1 MTKLQQLLNDAIADG
16 VFPGA
21 AYYVRNNGREERG
34 FVGRQTYCPDSKA
47 IDEHTIWDL
56 ASVSKV
62 VSTTTLTILA
72 VQEGKLE
79 LDWPVAKIIPEFGVN
94 EKQLITFRNLM
105 VHNSGLIAFR
115 AYYKTCRTR
124 QEVLSQIYEEKLTY
138 PTGSKT
144 VYSDLSM
151 ILMDEAL
158 TRVNGKPL
166 HDQFKDRIA
175 KPFELDQIGYF
186 NLSEPSMVGTVDRKN
201 CAPTERTE
209 EWRKIMRRLRHG
221 DQGSIRR
228 YGNDPEFI
236 QAEVHDPTA
245 TAMGGVAGHAGLF
258 STLDDLVKFVT
269 DFCSAKPK
277 VVNSELRSQFT
288 SRQTQGSTRGLGWDT
303 KSETGSSAGTKFG
316 PKTYGHTGYTGTS
329 LWIDPDTGNF
339 AILLGNRVHPTS
351 DNLKI
356 TLLRPVFYTTALEKT
371 SIFINSRKSLIKT

>member
-79 LDWPVAKIIPEFGVN
+79 LDWPVAKVIPEFGVN
-94 EKQLITFRNLM
+94 EKQTITFRNLM

-124 QEVLSQIYEEKLTY
+124 QEVLSQIYDEKLTY
-138 PTGSKT
+138 STGSKT

-158 TRVNGKPL
+158 TRVNGKSL
-166 HDQFKDRIA
+166 HQQFKDRIA
-175 KPFELDQIGYF
+175 KPLELDHIGYF
-186 NLSEPSMVGTVDRKN
+186 NLNEPSMIGMVDRKN

-209 EWRKIMRRLRHG
+209 DWRKIMRRLRHG
-221 DQGSIRR
+221 DLGSAKI
-228 YGNDPEFI
+228 YGSDPEFI
-236 QAEVHDPTA
+236 QGEVHDPTA

-258 STLDDLVKFVT
+258 STLDDLVKFAT
-269 DFCSAKPK
+269 EFCSSNSK
-277 VVNSELRSQFT
+277 VINSEVRNQFT
-288 SRQTQGSTRGLGWDT
+288 SRQHQGSTRGLGWDT
-303 KSETGSSAGTKFG
+303 KSEVGSSVGTNLG

-339 AILLGNRVHPTS
+339 AILLTNRVHPTS

-356 TLLRPVFYTTALEKT
+356 TLLRPQFHTTAMENHH
-371 SIFINSRKSLIKT
+371 IFH

>member
-34 FVGRQTYCPDSKA
+34 YVGHQTYCPDSKA

-79 LDWPVAKIIPEFGVN
+79 LDWPVAKVIPEFGVN
-94 EKQLITFRNLM
+94 EKQTITFRNLM

-124 QEVLSQIYEEKLTY
+124 QEVLSQIYDEKLTY
-138 PTGSKT
+138 STGSKT

-158 TRVNGKPL
+158 TRVNGKSL
-166 HDQFKDRIA
+166 HQQFKDRIA
-175 KPFELDQIGYF
+175 KPLDLDHIGYF
-186 NLSEPSMVGTVDRKN
+186 YLNEPSMIGMVDRKN

-209 EWRKIMRRLRHG
+209 DWRKIMRRLRHG
-221 DQGSIRR
+221 DLGSAKI

-236 QAEVHDPTA
+236 QGEVHDPTA

-258 STLDDLVKFVT
+258 STLDSLVKFAA
-269 DFCSAKPK
+269 DFCAPEPK
-277 VVNSELRSQFT
+277 VVSSGLRDEFTRRQSESS
-288 SRQTQGSTRGLGWDT
+288 SRALGWDT
-303 KSETGSSAGTKFG
+303 KSPSGSSAGTTLG
-316 PKTYGHTGYTGTS
+316 PKTYGHTGFTGTS
-329 LWIDPDTGNF
+329 IWVDPESKNI
-339 AILLGNRVHPTS
+339 AVLLTNRVHPTA
-351 DNLKI
+351 DNQKL
-356 TLLRPVFYTTALEKT
+356 TQLRPVFHTLAMEKNDV
-371 SIFINSRKSLIKT
+371 S

>member
-79 LDWPVAKIIPEFGVN
+79 LDWPVAKVIPEFGVN
-94 EKQLITFRNLM
+94 EKQTITFRNLM

-124 QEVLSQIYEEKLTY
+124 QEVLSQIYDEKLTY
-138 PTGSKT
+138 STGSKT

-151 ILMDEAL
+151 ILTDEAL
-158 TRVNGKPL
+158 TRVNGKSL
-166 HDQFKDRIA
+166 HQQFKDRIA
-175 KPFELDQIGYF
+175 KPLELDHIGYF
-186 NLSEPSMVGTVDRKN
+186 NLNEPSTIGTVDRKD

-209 EWRKIMRRLRHG
+209 DWRKIMRRLRHG
-221 DQGSIRR
+221 DLGSVKI
-228 YGNDPEFI
+228 YGSDPEFI
-236 QAEVHDPTA
+236 QGEVHDPTA

-258 STLDDLVKFVT
+258 STLSDLTRFAADICSDNPAVVK
-269 DFCSAKPK
+269 CQ
-277 VVNSELRSQFT
+277 LRNDFT
-288 SRQTQGSTRGLGWDT
+288 SRQSSGSTRALGWDT
-303 KSETGSSAGTKFG
+303 KSETGSSAGQHMG
-316 PKTYGHTGYTGTS
+316 PKSFGHTGYTGTS
-329 LWIDPDTGNF
+329 LWIDPDTQNIG
-339 AILLGNRVHPTS
+339 ILLTNRVHPTAE
-351 DNLKI
+351 NTKLQI
-356 TLLRPVFYTTALEKT
+356 LRPSFHDTA
-371 SIFINSRKSLIKT
+371 FG